1 MQVTETHSDGLKRQL
16 KVVVDAGEIGAKFD
30 ARLDEIKDR
39 VQLKG
44 FRKGKVPV
52 QHLKKVFGRSVMGEV
67 LQQTIEEKSRE
78 ALDER
83 KERPAIQPQIDLPE
97 DQQEIE
103 KVMSGQADLSFGMSF
118 EVLPEINVIDFSEL
132 QLEKLTADVDDS
144 AIEQA
149 ISQLVDRS
157 TSYEVTEGRVA
168 EDGDRLTIDFVGKIG
183 DEPFEGG
190 AGEGVNIVLGQGGFI
205 PGFEDGLKG
214 AKAGDD
220 RTVTAT
226 FPEGYP
232 EKSLA
237 GKEATFDV
245 KVKEVAVPKKPEVDD
260 EFAKN
265 LGAESLEKLRELVT
279 EQIRREYDQASRA
292 KLKRALLD
300 ELEKRHD
307 FALPPTLV
315 DREFEGIWRQVTQG
329 LEQAGRTFE
338 DEGKT
343 EEQAKEEYRKIAER
357 RVRLGLVLGE
367 VGEKS
372 EIQVSQDEM
381 RRALVEQAR
390 QYPGQERQVWEFYQ
404 KNPQALAEIRA
415 PLFEEKVVDQILSQV
430 KVDEETVSKEALF
443 SDEDEETESES
454 KAAKAKGGK
463 KAGKGE

>member
-1 MQVTETHSDGLKRQL
+1 MQVTETLSDGLKRQL
-16 KVVVDAGEIGAKFD
+16 RVVVDAGEIGAKFD

-52 QHLKKVFGRSVMGEV
+52 QHLKKVFGRSLMGEV
-67 LQQTIEEKSRE
+67 LQQTIEEKSRA

-118 EVLPEINVIDFSEL
+118 EVLPEINLIDFSEL

-144 AIEQA
+144 AVEQA
-149 ISQLVDRS
+149 INQLVERS
-157 TSYEVTEGRVA
+157 TSYEVTEGRAA
-168 EDGDRLTIDFVGKIG
+168 EDGDRLTIDFVGKIDG
-183 DEPFEGG
+183 EPFEGG

-214 AKAGDD
+214 AKAGEE

-226 FPEGYP
+226 FPENYP

-245 KVKEVAVPKKPEVDD
+245 KVKEVAVPKKPEVND

-265 LGAESLEKLRELVT
+265 LGAENLEKLRELVA
-279 EQIRREYDQASRA
+279 EQIRREYAEASRA
-292 KLKRALLD
+292 KLKRVLLD

-315 DREFEGIWRQVTQG
+315 EREFEAIWRQVTQG
-329 LEQAGRTFE
+329 LEHAGRTFE

-343 EEQAKEEYRKIAER
+343 EEQAKEEYRKLAER

-372 EIQVSQDEM
+372 GIQVTQEEM
-381 RRALVEQAR
+381 RRALMEQAR
-390 QYPGQERQVWEFYQ
+390 QYPGQERLVYEFYE
-404 KNPQALAEIRA
+404 KNPGAIAELRA
-415 PLFEEKVVDQILSQV
+415 PIFEEKVVDHILGQV
-430 KVDEETVSKEALF
+430 KLEEKKVDREELFKPEPDEE
-443 SDEDEETESES
+443 
-454 KAAKAKGGK
+454 
-463 KAGKGE
+463 

>member
-1 MQVTETHSDGLKRQL
+1 MQVTETLSDGLKRQL
-16 KVVVDAGEIGAKFD
+16 RVVVDAGEIGAKFD

-52 QHLKKVFGRSVMGEV
+52 QHLKKVFGRSLMGEV
-67 LQQTIEEKSRE
+67 LQQTIEEKSRA

-118 EVLPEINVIDFSEL
+118 EVLPEINLIDFSEL

-144 AIEQA
+144 AVEQA
-149 ISQLVDRS
+149 INQLVERS

-183 DEPFEGG
+183 GEPFEGG

-214 AKAGDD
+214 AKAGEE

-226 FPEGYP
+226 FPENYP

-245 KVKEVAVPKKPEVDD
+245 KVKEVAVPKKPEVND

-265 LGAESLEKLRELVT
+265 LGVENLEKLRELVT
-279 EQIRREYDQASRA
+279 EQIKREYAQASRA

-315 DREFEGIWRQVTQG
+315 EREFEAIWRQVTQG
-329 LEQAGRTFE
+329 LEQAGRSFE

-343 EEQAKEEYRKIAER
+343 EEQAREEYRKIAER
-357 RVRLGLVLGE
+357 RVRLGLILGE

-372 EIQVSQDEM
+372 GIQVTQDEM
-381 RRALVEQAR
+381 RRALMEQAR
-390 QYPGQERQVWEFYQ
+390 QYPGQERLVYEFYE
-404 KNPQALAEIRA
+404 KNPGAIAELRA
-415 PLFEEKVVDQILSQV
+415 PIFEEKVVDHILGQV
-430 KVDEETVSKEALF
+430 KLEEKKVDREELFKPEPDEE
-443 SDEDEETESES
+443 
-454 KAAKAKGGK
+454 
-463 KAGKGE
+463 

>member
-390 QYPGQERQVWEFYQ
+390 QYPGQERLVYEFYE
-404 KNPQALAEIRA
+404 KNPGAIAELRA
-415 PLFEEKVVDQILSQV
+415 PIFEEKVVDHILGQAKLEEK
-430 KVDEETVSKEALF
+430 KVDREELF
-443 SDEDEETESES
+443 KPEPDEE
-454 KAAKAKGGK
+454 
-463 KAGKGE
+463 